1 MPILINFVLPLAL
14 SLVNAYIKNSSSKHD
29 DLILQASKDSI
40 DYLAQKDNNT
50 VDGFVRN
57 SVAYQ
62 SMKGGL

>member
-40 DYLAQKDNNT
+40 DYLAQKDNNN
-50 VDGFVRN
+50 VNAVQSISLN
-57 SVAYQ
+57 ST
-62 SMKGGL
+62 SMRDL